1 MCARECGGNKR
12 KSAGSGRVKT
22 ERKRQ
27 ELICADVFF
36 FSVMDFPVFCGGKI
50 FIILISRPSR
60 RKRDQQTIKEARSPE
75 SRLFIKKKKKDIPHT
90 KLFSPTI
97 LRYSRSAHKARTN
110 ERFFFLLISH
120 SSPTRPPSVC
130 LCERERGFLDTWS
143 TKARALEEYT
153 KRLYLNKNLEKKAKA
168 D

>member
-1 MCARECGGNKR
+1 MLLSLLCFW
-12 KSAGSGRVKT
+12 
-22 ERKRQ
+22 
-27 ELICADVFF
+27 LICAFW
-36 FSVMDFPVFCGGKI
+36 KN
-50 FIILISRPSR
+50 LISRTPPTTIGDRDGRQISR
-60 RKRDQQTIKEARSPE
+60 ERRE
-75 SRLFIKKKKKDIPHT
+75 SCGAQKTKKGKKQKKKKEKRDEDFPALKNSSLLLNLYVIYFT
-90 KLFSPTI
+90 
-97 LRYSRSAHKARTN
+97 YSRRARKAQTN
-110 ERFFFLLISH
+110 VFFLLISH